1 MNYSIN
7 RKLANFDFWA
17 GAVTVA
23 EVITYSEFQ
32 LIEECIEDVFGDSVT
47 ETQINDI
54 FWFETELICSIIG
67 ITEDELD
74 ERY

>member
-32 LIEECIEDVFGDSVT
+32 LIEECIEDIFGDGVT

-54 FWFETELICSIIG
+54 FWFETELICYIIG

>member
-1 MNYSIN
+1 MNYSVN

-17 GAVTVA
+17 GAVAVA

-32 LIEECIEDVFGDSVT
+32 LIEECIEDVFGDGVT

-67 ITEDELD
+67 ITQEELD

>member
-1 MNYSIN
+1 MNYSVN

-17 GAVTVA
+17 GGVAVA